1 MSIGSVVAK
10 LLASYLIPKL
20 TDAAIDKISDSVKE
34 KVAEKKLDELT
45 DAELQNI
52 FDAVSDDLTDE
63 EKKKLAKEIVAAQ
76 NKDAQ
81 NKDNERKV
89 RDTQTTRGLKPYFGE
104 SMDLYKKALKKKPAE
119 FIVQDV
125 ALPFA
130 SKGLRT
136 AGQVFTGTRGLLG
149 QALQAVAGTGTPA
162 KAKELYGN
170 DILETAA
177 TIANAKAQVSPL
189 ITAAVTNAVAD
200 TIDHA
205 NQSYQAD
212 DNRAETMAYQYLNP
226 SNTGYYQYLNKLTS
240 LSNNTK

>member
-1 MSIGSVVAK
+1 MAIGGIVAK
-10 LLASYLIPKL
+10 LLASYLVPKL
-20 TDAAIDKISDSVKE
+20 TDAAINKISDSVKE
-34 KVAEKKLDELT
+34 KVAAKKLDELT
-45 DAELQNI
+45 DDELQNI
-52 FDAVSDDLTDE
+52 FDAVSGDLTDE
-63 EKKKLAKEIVAAQ
+63 EKKKLAKEIATAQ
-76 NKDAQ
+76 KKDAKS
-81 NKDNERKV
+81 KDSERKTL
-89 RDTQTTRGLKPYFGE
+89 DTQTKNGLKPYFGE
-104 SMDLYKKALKKKPAE
+104 SMDIYKKTLRKKPAE
-119 FIVQDV
+119 FVVQDI

-205 NQSYQAD
+205 NQAYQAD
-212 DNRAETMAYQYLNP
+212 DTRAETMAYQYLNP

-240 LSNNTK
+240 LSNDTK